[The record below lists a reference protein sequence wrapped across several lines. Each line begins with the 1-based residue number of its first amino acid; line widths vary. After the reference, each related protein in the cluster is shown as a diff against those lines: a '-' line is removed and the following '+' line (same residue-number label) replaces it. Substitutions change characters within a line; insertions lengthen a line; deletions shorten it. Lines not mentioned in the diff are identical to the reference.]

1 MQPLTLI
8 ASIVL
13 GVCLT
18 QVGNIEGQFNP
29 FAGIGNI
36 FRQTLSGATRAF
48 GPRFNDDGTQT
59 PQATG
64 TDEAFPRDCGTNIN
78 TGRGKLCFPVGDL
91 CAQRVNKP
99 GIQTFQ
105 GHRYWFS
112 WQDPALANQKWDWF
126 NARNYCR
133 KRCMDLVSFESKA
146 EYDWVKSFMSGVK
159 YIWTSGR
166 LCNFDG
172 CDRPDFEPKN
182 INGWFWSANQARL
195 APTNSNPAQQFH
207 DWSQTG
213 GFRPPRP
220 QPDNRENVQQ
230 NGAEEACL
238 AVLNNFYGDG
248 IKWHDVA
255 CHHEK
260 PIVCEDVEGHLA
272 FARRT
277 FPNIQ
282 IPR

>member
-1 MQPLTLI
+1 MRPLTLI
-8 ASIVL
+8 TSIIL

-18 QVGNIEGQFNP
+18 QVGIIDGQFNP
-29 FAGIGNI
+29 FRGIGNI
-36 FRQTLSGATRAF
+36 FSQTLRGASAAF
-48 GPRFNDDGTQT
+48 GPRFRDDGTQT
-59 PQATG
+59 PVSTG
-64 TDEAFPRDCGTNIN
+64 RDQVLPSDCGTNTA
-78 TGRGKLCFPVGDL
+78 TGRGKLCFPDGKL
-91 CAQRVNKP
+91 CAERVNKP
-99 GIQTFQ
+99 GIQTF
-105 GHRYWFS
+105 GNHRYWFS
-112 WQDPALANQKWDWF
+112 WQDPSLANQKWDWF

-133 KRCMDLVSFESKA
+133 KRCMDLVSFETEA
-146 EYDWVKSFMSGVK
+146 EYNWVKGFMSGVK

-172 CDRPDFEPKN
+172 CDRRDFEPKN

-195 APTNSNPAQQFH
+195 SPTNSRTQFH

-220 QPDNRENVQQ
+220 QPDDREHVQQ

-282 IPR
+282 IP